1 MPCTIV
7 ARGDRSDPKE
17 DRRRRLSTPRELRW
31 PSPLNVR
38 ERFQPTFQS
47 RHRKT
52 ANNGQA
58 DSRVRSTLRT
68 SAAGFLP
75 GRRRRVA
82 YGAPIP
88 RRAGARTSDLRLAAR
103 LFRRL
108 LPGAR
113 HGTRNLWFALIS
125 SLNYPSKSL
134 VFRFAVR
141 LGHSHDNYSLAAE
154 GPARVGCEHGVKH
167 KYIALMPGERDLFL
181 IVNRADLIQISWVYL
196 RAISVKNI
204 SRSV

>member
-1 MPCTIV
+1 MPCTTV
-7 ARGDRSDPKE
+7 ARADRSDPKE
-17 DRRRRLSTPRELRW
+17 DRRRRLSTPRELRR
-31 PSPLNVR
+31 PSPPNVR
-38 ERFQPTFQS
+38 ERFPPTFQS
-47 RHRKT
+47 QHRKT

-58 DSRVRSTLRT
+58 GSRVRSTRRT

-75 GRRRRVA
+75 GRQRGVA
-82 YGAPIP
+82 CGAPILRP
-88 RRAGARTSDLRLAAR
+88 AGARTSGRQLAALAR

-108 LPGAR
+108 FPKAR
-113 HGTRNLWFALIS
+113 HGTRNLWFALVS

-134 VFRFAVR
+134 VFRFTVR
-141 LGHSHDNYSLAAE
+141 LGHPHNNLSLAAE
-154 GPARVGCEHGVKH
+154 GPTRVGCEHVVEH

-204 SRSV
+204 SR